1 MGSEDAEL
9 LTSLLLLPHNM
20 AIEGVSPS
28 KTHVMVQVVCTLQRA
43 SCPLCQQSS
52 ERIHGSYGRT
62 VADVSCGGR
71 RVTLALTVRK
81 FVCRTSRCPRKIFTE
96 RVRRC
101 ALIPLVGGVQHH

>member
-1 MGSEDAEL
+1 MGFVDAEL
-9 LTSLLLLPHNM
+9 LTSMLLLPQDM

-28 KTHVMVQVVCTLQRA
+28 KTHLTVQVVCTLQRA

-62 VADVSCGGR
+62 VADVPCGGR

-81 FVCRTSRCPRKIFTE
+81 FVCSTKTCPRQIFTE
-96 RVRRC
+96 RLP
-101 ALIPLVGGVQHH
+101 A